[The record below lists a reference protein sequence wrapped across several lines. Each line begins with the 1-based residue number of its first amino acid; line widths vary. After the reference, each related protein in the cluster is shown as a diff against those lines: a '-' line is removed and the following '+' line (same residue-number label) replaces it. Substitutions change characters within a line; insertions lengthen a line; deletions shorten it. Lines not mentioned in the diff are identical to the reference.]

1 MIDKK
6 IIELIHKEIDGVIT
20 PEEKIRLH
28 DYLSQN
34 PRAQQMFEEQVCAA
48 ELLHQIPSIDPPE
61 DLKKRIMNTI
71 DLNRYTAVRTKIPS
85 WRLSRGWSFRINP
98 KLAFSLGLG
107 FILGIVVFA
116 MLLNVSKDDFRMRSK
131 DFMGTIGLHGRS
143 RFQQVDKAIIT
154 LPDIQGRLTLLQADD
169 YIGLDV
175 RLHSRDFF
183 ELLVRWP
190 ADRMEFQG
198 FQPSDKIKTTF
209 ENGDDYIKTSNA
221 TEAQH
226 VLYLRRTTS
235 ESAFIDVTLL
245 QHGVVQH
252 YQRIH
257 VKPEQP
263 LDEESR

>member
-6 IIELIHKEIDGVIT
+6 IIELIHKEIDGIIT
-20 PEEKIRLH
+20 PEEKARLRK
-28 DYLSQN
+28 YLSQN
-34 PRAQQMFEEQVCAA
+34 PQAQRVYEGQVHTA

-71 DLNRYTAVRTKIPS
+71 DLNRYTAARTKMPS
-85 WRLSRGWSFRINP
+85 WRPSRAWSFRINP

-107 FILGIVVFA
+107 FILGIFVFA
-116 MLLNVSKDDFRMRSK
+116 MLLNVSTDDFRMRSK
-131 DFMGTIGLHGRS
+131 DFIGTIGLHGKN

-154 LPDIQGRLTLLQADD
+154 LPNIQGRLTLLQADD
-169 YIGLDV
+169 HIGLDV
-175 RLHSRDFF
+175 RLHSRELF

-190 ADRMEFQG
+190 ADQIEFQG
-198 FQPSDKIKTTF
+198 FQPNDKIKTTF

-235 ESAFIDVTLL
+235 ESVFIDVTLL
-245 QHGVVQH
+245 QRGVVQH
-252 YQRIH
+252 HQRIQ
-257 VKPEQP
+257 VKPEP
-263 LDEESR
+263 SLDEESR